1 MSAELGV
8 FVPVYNGGELLLETV
23 ASCVNVSLPQDR
35 YRVLVLDNGS
45 TDGAV
50 DEVERRYGDRVE
62 VIRNE
67 TNLGRIG
74 NWNRCVETAE
84 QRGFR
89 FFSFLFVGDR
99 WVSGENLAAVL
110 DRMGDSTAAVA
121 LSAFEIRG
129 RDNRLLRTARRFSL
143 SAPFVEVVG
152 GEFLE
157 AVVRTG
163 VVPIAP
169 LQADVF
175 RVLPEGNLRFDPA
188 APGGTDIE
196 ATVDLLCRTGRR
208 VLLSAAP
215 FMAWRQHPGRFFLN
229 HDLMAFAGEWTAQ
242 LRRLS
247 IRTGK
252 PVDWPLANALLV
264 LNTAL
269 SAWMFVPPRRWP
281 REGRG
286 LLRQLR
292 ERGGGVSATALL
304 RYAAE
309 QILFRRSILRFGFD
323 GQPAGA
329 GRQVQIQ

>member
-1 MSAELGV
+1 MSPELGV

-23 ASCVNVSLPQDR
+23 ASCVDAGLPEDR

-50 DEVERRYGDRVE
+50 DEVERLYGDRVE

-89 FFSFLFVGDR
+89 FFTFLFVGDR
-99 WVSGENLAAVL
+99 WVSGGNLAAIL
-110 DRMGDSTAAVA
+110 DRMGNSAAAVA

-129 RDNRLLRTARRFSL
+129 RDNRLVRTARRFSL
-143 SAPFVEVVG
+143 SAPFVEVGG

-157 AVVRTG
+157 AVIRTG

-175 RVLPEGNLRFDPA
+175 RVVPEGNLRFDA
-188 APGGTDIE
+188 SAPGGTDIE
-196 ATVDLLCRTGRR
+196 ATVDLLCRTGRG
-208 VLLSAAP
+208 VLLGAAP

-229 HDLMAFAGEWTAQ
+229 HDLMAFASEWTAQ

-309 QILFRRSILRFGFD
+309 QVLFRRSILRFGFD
-323 GQPAGA
+323 GSPAGA

>member
-1 MSAELGV
+1 MSPELGV

-23 ASCVNVSLPQDR
+23 ASCVDVSLPQDR

-99 WVSGENLAAVL
+99 WVSGENLAAIL

-129 RDNRLLRTARRFSL
+129 RDNRLVRTARRFSL
-143 SAPFVEVVG
+143 SAPFVEVGG

-157 AVVRTG
+157 AVIRTG
-163 VVPIAP
+163 VVPLAP

-175 RVLPEGNLRFDPA
+175 RVVPEGNLRFDPSSPA
-188 APGGTDIE
+188 VTDIE
-196 ATVDLLCRTGRR
+196 ATADLLCRTGRP
-208 VLLSAAP
+208 VLLCAFP
-215 FMAWRQHPGRFFLN
+215 FVAWRQHPGRFFMKQ
-229 HDLMAFAGEWTAQ
+229 DIIAFAADWTIE

>member
-1 MSAELGV
+1 VSPELGV
-8 FVPVYNGGELLLETV
+8 FVPVYNGGDLLLETV
-23 ASCVNVSLPQDR
+23 ASCVDAGLPEDR

-99 WVSGENLAAVL
+99 WVSGENLAATL
-110 DRMGDSTAAVA
+110 ERMRHSTAAVA

-129 RDNRLLRTARRFSL
+129 RDNRLVRTARRFSL
-143 SAPFVEVVG
+143 SARFVEVGG

-157 AVVRTG
+157 AVIRTG

-169 LQADVF
+169 LQADIF
-175 RVLPEGNLRFDPA
+175 RVLPDGNLRFDPA

-196 ATVDLLCRTGRR
+196 ATVDLLCRTGRG

-215 FMAWRQHPGRFFLN
+215 FMAWRQHPGRFFMN

-269 SAWMFVPPRRWP
+269 SAWMFVPLRRWP

-292 ERGGGVSATALL
+292 ERGGGVSAAALL

-309 QILFRRSILRFGFD
+309 QILFGRSILRFGE
-323 GQPAGA
+323 GGRAAGA
-329 GRQVQIQ
+329 GREARVL